1 MKKKKKLVVEKDLI
15 WWTENRPNNKDFTQ
29 KTFRDKYAAYIEI
42 FSWLFFELYNSELDL
57 VQYKKTRNKE
67 TQSNIPIKKHYNIHI
82 LMALGLLKTLLP
94 HRNKT
99 KHSRKLS
106 DAEIIII
113 RWASVGYNMFI
124 SRDDFLILCKKD
136 PEIQKLP
143 NDYIKVLKGKMSD
156 AGKNNLN
163 KYIWPIRKT
172 LFIEVITYLCK
183 MIDQKK
189 MQWNIAEFVRVSI
202 KNLLMDI
209 NITKEELIKVST
221 GIQIKKVGERAILS
235 NSLFD
240 KIYLWNKGKGS
251 LEKTRKRY
259 RQNFLGKVE
268 EKIFCGK

>member
-15 WWTENRPNNKDFTQ
+15 WWTENRLNNKDFTQ

-42 FSWLFFELYNSELDL
+42 FRWFFFELYNSKLDL
-57 VQYKKTRNKE
+57 VQYKKDRNKE
-67 TQSNIPIKKHYNIHI
+67 TQSKIPIKKHYNIHI
-82 LMALGLLKTLLP
+82 LIALGLLKTLLP

-99 KHSRKLS
+99 NHSRKLS
-106 DAEIIII
+106 DAEIIIV
-113 RWASVGYNMFI
+113 RWVTVGYNMLNW
-124 SRDDFLILCKKD
+124 DDFLVLCKKN

-143 NDYIKVLKGKMSD
+143 NDYIKVLEGTISN

-172 LFIEVITYLCK
+172 LFIEAITYLCK
-183 MIDQKK
+183 RIDQEK
-189 MQWNIAEFVRVSI
+189 MQWSITQFLIVSI

-209 NITKEELIKVST
+209 NTTKEELIKVST
-221 GIQIKKVGERAILS
+221 GIQIKKVGERTMLS

-240 KIYLWNKGKGS
+240 KIYLWSKGKGS

-259 RQNFLGKVE
+259 RQTFPGKVE